1 MRATPGVPL
10 LGPSQVPAG
19 GAVRHEALE
28 RELQELQAESDRN
41 QRMLETLNDKA
52 RNLRAEVDRQRRMKP
67 AQCSACR
74 AVTLQVDAAAQS
86 LIGAAGHVARTLL
99 RDADADRGE
108 LLGVVLR
115 YLEPVK
121 HLDPDLEELY
131 VRAEASRPKLQVPPR
146 ATAADWQ
153 RQTQARIGQLAATT
167 PLSVGSPND
176 DLFSVLDTNR
186 DGVLSRQEFAQMG
199 SAAGCPAFAT
209 AGLPTRAGGVGGA
222 GSVSSG
228 CAYPS
233 RSALSREV
241 MR

>member
-1 MRATPGVPL
+1 MWQHGAPASA
-10 LGPSQVPAG
+10 GPSYALPG
-19 GAVRHEALE
+19 PGSRHEALE
-28 RELQELQAESDRN
+28 RELLELQAESERN

-52 RNLRAEVDRQRRMKP
+52 RNLRAEVERQRRVKP

-131 VRAEASRPKLQVPPR
+131 ARAEVTQRDPKPKAWPPVTGMR
-146 ATAADWQ
+146 TLEQ
-153 RQTQARIGQLAATT
+153 
-167 PLSVGSPND
+167 
-176 DLFSVLDTNR
+176 
-186 DGVLSRQEFAQMG
+186 
-199 SAAGCPAFAT
+199 
-209 AGLPTRAGGVGGA
+209 PTRRDTQLHSQEV
-222 GSVSSG
+222 
-228 CAYPS
+228 CAP
-233 RSALSREV
+233 RVFREF
-241 MR
+241 RRE